1 MLKERSKIHKVNQE
15 AYAVLIRE
23 LMENP
28 STSHELAE
36 VSGLHP
42 VTVQNVMRTFRRHK
56 IVHVAA
62 WEANNRT
69 AVWAL
74 GKGRDA
80 KKPMKPRAQVVA
92 DYRARKKQKE
102 LMSAVVKSP
111 A

>member
-1 MLKERSKIHKVNQE
+1 MLKERSTIHKVNQE
-15 AYAVLIRE
+15 AYAVLIKE
-23 LMENP
+23 LMQHP
-28 STSHELAE
+28 CTPQDLAD

-42 VTVQNVMRTFRRHK
+42 LTVRDLMRTFRRHK
-56 IVHVAA
+56 IVHIAA

-69 AVWAL
+69 AVWSL

-80 KKPMKPRAQVVA
+80 KKPTKTRAQIAA